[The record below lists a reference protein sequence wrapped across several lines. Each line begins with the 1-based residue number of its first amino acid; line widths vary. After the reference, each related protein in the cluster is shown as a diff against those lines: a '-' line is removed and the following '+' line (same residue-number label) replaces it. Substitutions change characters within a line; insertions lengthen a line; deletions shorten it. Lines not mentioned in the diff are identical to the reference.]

1 MTPPIYITGMGIISA
16 LGTGCDA
23 PRRALP
29 SDRSGIGP
37 MRHLPSI
44 HRHLPV
50 GEVALTDRQMADAL
64 GIAPATP
71 FTRSALMG
79 LMAAREALAGAGID
93 AAAQIPIAFVSG
105 STVGGMERS
114 EAYYL
119 DFLESDRHSEYIG
132 LHDIGATT
140 TLMAHHLPGVTYTA
154 SVSTACSSA
163 ANALVHAAR
172 LIEAGVADV
181 VLAGGTECLTLFHLN
196 GFHTLLILDEQPS
209 RPFAVS
215 RAGLNLGEGAAY
227 LVVESE
233 ASMQRRGR
241 QPIARL
247 SGCGNACDAYH
258 QTATSPTGEGPFRA
272 MQAALAEAGLTPSD
286 IAYINA
292 HGTGT
297 PDNDRAE
304 FAAIERLF
312 GTDAL
317 PPFSSTKPFTGPTTS
332 ASGSIESVICLLA
345 MQHGFIPANLNMDVP
360 LAPACHPVTLRR
372 EGVSLR
378 HVMCNA
384 FGFGGNDTAL
394 VFSKA

>member
-23 PRRALP
+23 TLRALR

-37 MRHLPSI
+37 M
-44 HRHLPV
+44 RHLPV

-272 MQAALAEAGLTPSD
+272 MQAALAEAGLKPSD
-286 IAYINA
+286 IDYINA

-317 PPFSSTKPFTGPTTS
+317 PPFSSTKPFTGHTTS

-360 LAPACHPVTLRR
+360 LAPGCHPVTIRR

>member
-23 PRRALP
+23 TLRALR

-64 GIAPATP
+64 GIAPAMP

-272 MQAALAEAGLTPSD
+272 MQAALAEAGLKPSD
-286 IAYINA
+286 IDYINA

-317 PPFSSTKPFTGPTTS
+317 PPFSSTKPFTGHTTS

-360 LAPACHPVTLRR
+360 LAPGCHPVTIRR

>member
-23 PRRALP
+23 TLRALR

-140 TLMAHHLPGVTYTA
+140 TLMAHHLPGVT
-154 SVSTACSSA
+154 
-163 ANALVHAAR
+163 
-172 LIEAGVADV
+172 
-181 VLAGGTECLTLFHLN
+181 
-196 GFHTLLILDEQPS
+196 
-209 RPFAVS
+209 
-215 RAGLNLGEGAAY
+215 
-227 LVVESE
+227 
-233 ASMQRRGR
+233 
-241 QPIARL
+241 
-247 SGCGNACDAYH
+247 
-258 QTATSPTGEGPFRA
+258 
-272 MQAALAEAGLTPSD
+272 
-286 IAYINA
+286 
-292 HGTGT
+292 
-297 PDNDRAE
+297 
-304 FAAIERLF
+304 
-312 GTDAL
+312 
-317 PPFSSTKPFTGPTTS
+317 
-332 ASGSIESVICLLA
+332 
-345 MQHGFIPANLNMDVP
+345 
-360 LAPACHPVTLRR
+360 
-372 EGVSLR
+372 
-378 HVMCNA
+378 
-384 FGFGGNDTAL
+384 
-394 VFSKA
+394 

>member
-23 PRRALP
+23 TLRALR

-37 MRHLPSI
+37 M
-44 HRHLPV
+44 RHLPV
-50 GEVALTDRQMADAL
+50 GEVALTDRQMADVL

-272 MQAALAEAGLTPSD
+272 MQAALAEANLKPSD
-286 IAYINA
+286 IDYINA

-317 PPFSSTKPFTGPTTS
+317 PPFSSTKPFTGHTTS

-345 MQHGFIPANLNMDVP
+345 MQHGFIPANLNMDVS
-360 LAPACHPVTLRR
+360 LAPGCHPVTIRR

>member
-23 PRRALP
+23 TLRALR

-233 ASMQRRGR
+233 ASMQRRGC

-272 MQAALAEAGLTPSD
+272 MQAALAEAGLKPSD
-286 IAYINA
+286 IDYINA

-312 GTDAL
+312 GADAL
-317 PPFSSTKPFTGPTTS
+317 PPFSSTKPFTGHTTS

-360 LAPACHPVTLRR
+360 LAPGCHPVTIRR
-372 EGVSLR
+372 EGISLR